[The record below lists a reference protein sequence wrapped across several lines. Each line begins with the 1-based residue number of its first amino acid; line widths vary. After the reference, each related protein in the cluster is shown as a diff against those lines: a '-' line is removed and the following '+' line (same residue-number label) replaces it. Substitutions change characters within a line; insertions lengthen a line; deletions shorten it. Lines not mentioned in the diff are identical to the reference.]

1 MSLMMTRFGS
11 RLKLLGVNGLL
22 WRNMKSVPGKP
33 VFEGPIPP
41 KRNLKQFAI
50 FCKERLVGCERG
62 DRVKL
67 AAKEWKEMNPQDKEI
82 YQEKFKELKETYKKE
97 LQLFSQKF
105 ASEDDFKLYL
115 KKYSYYRKNLKSYQ
129 LMKKEKK
136 KPRRVGAF
144 NAMISDRCSKLPPEK
159 RYEYAQKE
167 ASTQYK
173 NLTQEEKKKY
183 KEMADEIYEEKMRR
197 YKELKQLAK
206 PC

>member
-1 MSLMMTRFGS
+1 MTRFVS

-22 WRNMKSVPGKP
+22 WRNMKSVPRKP
-33 VFEGPIPP
+33 LFEGPIPP
-41 KRNLKQFAI
+41 KRSLKPFVI
-50 FCKERLVGCERG
+50 FCKERLVGCERRG
-62 DRVKL
+62 GFKL
-67 AAKEWKEMNPQDKEI
+67 AAKEWKEMNPQDKVI
-82 YQEKFKELKETYKKE
+82 YQEKFKELKEKYEKE

-115 KKYSYYRKNLKSYQ
+115 KKYSEYCKNLRSYKS
-129 LMKKEKK
+129 MKKEKK
-136 KPRRVGAF
+136 TPRKVSALD
-144 NAMISDRCSKLPPEK
+144 AMKIDGCSKLPPEK
-159 RYEYAQKE
+159 RCQYMLKE
-167 ASTQYK
+167 SNTQYK

>member
-1 MSLMMTRFGS
+1 MTRFGS

-22 WRNMKSVPGKP
+22 WRNMKSVPRKP
-33 VFEGPIPP
+33 LFEGPIPP
-41 KRNLKQFAI
+41 KRNINRFVI
-50 FCKERLVGCERG
+50 FCKKRLVGFERG
-62 DRVKL
+62 SSLKL
-67 AAKEWKEMNPQDKEI
+67 AAKEWKEMNSQDKEI
-82 YQEKFKELKETYKKE
+82 YLEKFKELKEKYEKE

-136 KPRRVGAF
+136 KPMKLRALD
-144 NAMISDRCSKLPPEK
+144 AMKIDGCSKLPPEK
-159 RYEYAQKE
+159 RCQYMLKE
-167 ASTQYK
+167 SSTQYK